1 MAHALGLN
9 GTLLA
14 NSLPVP
20 NQTKSV
26 LPSWYHAKNVSGR
39 LEIEIRPIHLLY
51 VGYTALVAGALGGF
65 SFMSEQT
72 NKDTVQN
79 SQLIIPTSSSLCH
92 STQKIEANIKLGIKK
107 PGIKSTST
115 GICVGSDISPP
126 EAL

>member
-1 MAHALGLN
+1 MAHPLGLN

-14 NSLPVP
+14 NSLAVP

-26 LPSWYHAKNVSGR
+26 LPSWYHAKNFSAR
-39 LEIEIRPIHLLY
+39 LEIEIRPIHLY
-51 VGYTALVAGALGGF
+51 VVYTALVAGTLGGL

-92 STQKIEANIKLGIKK
+92 STQKIEANIK